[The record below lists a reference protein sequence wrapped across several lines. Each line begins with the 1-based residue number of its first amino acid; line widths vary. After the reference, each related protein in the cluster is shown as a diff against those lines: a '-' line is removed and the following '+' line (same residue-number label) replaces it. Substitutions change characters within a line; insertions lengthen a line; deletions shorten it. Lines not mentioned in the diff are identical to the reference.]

1 MMVKCM
7 NDERFGVFIL
17 SHGRSDRVYTVKTLR
32 DEGYTG
38 DIRIL
43 LDDED
48 ETADEYRKLYGAE
61 NIFIFCKEEWRL
73 KTDVM
78 DTFGRRNVVVFARNA
93 VYEVAKNLGYKYICV
108 LDDDYKAFE
117 YRYLEDDKLKGKKA
131 RNLDLV
137 FEIAIEFLKTSKAKC
152 YAFAQ
157 SGDLIG
163 GKESNRFQN
172 RVMRKIMNTYFFDVD
187 NPVVFS
193 GTLDEDMVASLR
205 CGLSGELLLTSVD
218 MTIQQITTQTNA
230 GGLTEAYL
238 DMGTY
243 TKSFYAVMMN
253 PSICKIAM
261 MGDKHMRIH
270 HQVNVSGMA
279 PMILSG
285 RYKKE
290 RKTG

>member
-1 MMVKCM
+1 MSE
-7 NDERFGVFIL
+7 ERFGVFIL
-17 SHGRSDRVYTVKTLR
+17 SHGRADRVYTYKTLR
-32 DEGYTG
+32 SQGYTG

-43 LDDED
+43 LDNED
-48 ETADEYRKLYGAE
+48 ESEEEYRKAFGDQVLV
-61 NIFIFCKEEWRL
+61 FDKEEWRL

-93 VYEVAKNLGYKYICV
+93 VFEIAKQAGYKYICV

-117 YRYLEDDKLKGKKA
+117 HRWAEDGKLKVFKPK
-131 RNLDLV
+131 RLDLV
-137 FEIAIEFLKTSKAKC
+137 FEAAVRFLKTSGAKC

-157 SGDLIG
+157 AGDLIG
-163 GKESNRFQN
+163 GASNQRFHD

-187 NPVVFS
+187 KPVVFS

-205 CGLSGELLLTSVD
+205 CGLSGDLILTSVD
-218 MTIQQITTQTNA
+218 MTIQQVKTQANK

-270 HQVNVSGMA
+270 HRVAVNGMA
-279 PMILSG
+279 PMIISG
-285 RYKKE
+285 RYQKK
-290 RKTG
+290 RQNLKTG

>member
-1 MMVKCM
+1 MSEK
-7 NDERFGVFIL
+7 FGVFIL
-17 SHGRSDRVYTVKTLR
+17 SHGRADRVYTYDTLR
-32 DEGYTG
+32 KQGYTG

-43 LDDED
+43 IDDED
-48 ETADEYRKLYGAE
+48 DSEDEYRE
-61 NIFIFCKEEWRL
+61 RFVDQVVQFCKEEWRL

-78 DTFGRRNVVVFARNA
+78 DTFQRRNVVVFARNA
-93 VYEVAKNLGYKYICV
+93 VYQVAKELGYKYICV

-117 YRYLEDDKLKGKKA
+117 YRWLEDEKLKVKRPK
-131 RNLDLV
+131 RLDLV
-137 FEIAIEFLKTSKAKC
+137 FESAVKFLKASGAKC

-157 SGDLIG
+157 AGDLIG
-163 GKESNRFQN
+163 GAKSNRFQQ

-187 NPVVFS
+187 NPVEFI

-205 CGLSGELLLTSVD
+205 CGMSGELLLTSVD
-218 MTIQQITTQTNA
+218 MTIQQMKTQANP

-270 HQVNVSGMA
+270 HRVNVAGMA
-279 PMILSG
+279 PMIISG
-285 RYKKE
+285 RYRKKGTN

>member
-1 MMVKCM
+1 M
-7 NDERFGVFIL
+7 NDRFGVFIL
-17 SHGRSDRVYTVKTLR
+17 SHGRADRLYTYKTLR
-32 DEGYTG
+32 KQGYTG
-38 DIRIL
+38 DIKIL
-43 LDDED
+43 IDNED
-48 ETADEYRKLYGAE
+48 ETEDQYRELFG
-61 NIFIFCKEEWRL
+61 NDILVFDKEEWRL

-78 DTFGRRNVVVFARNA
+78 DTFKRRDVVVFARNA
-93 VYEVAKNLGYKYICV
+93 VFQIAKDAGYKYICV

-117 YRYLEDDKLKGKKA
+117 YRWEEDGKLKVWHPRK
-131 RNLDLV
+131 LDAIFESAVKFLV
-137 FEIAIEFLKTSKAKC
+137 TSGAKC

-157 SGDLIG
+157 AGDLIG
-163 GKESNRFQN
+163 GASNQRFHD

-218 MTIQQITTQTNA
+218 MTIQQIKTQANK
-230 GGLTEAYL
+230 GGLTDAYL

-253 PSICKIAM
+253 PSICKIAA

-270 HQVNVSGMA
+270 HKVAVKGMA
-279 PMILSG
+279 PMIISG
-285 RYKKE
+285 RY
-290 RKTG
+290 RKNR

>member
-1 MMVKCM
+1 M
-7 NDERFGVFIL
+7 NEKFGVFIL
-17 SHGRSDRVYTVKTLR
+17 SHGRADRVYTYKTLR
-32 DEGYTG
+32 TQGYTG

-43 LDDED
+43 IDDED
-48 ETADEYRKLYGAE
+48 DSEAEYRKAYGDE
-61 NIFIFCKEEWRL
+61 VVQFCKEEWRIR
-73 KTDVM
+73 TDVM
-78 DTFGRRNVVVFARNA
+78 DTFKRRNVVVFARNA
-93 VYEVAKNLGYKYICV
+93 VYQIAKGLGYKYICV

-117 YRYLEDDKLKGKKA
+117 YRWEEDGRLKVKKPK
-131 RNLDLV
+131 RLDLV
-137 FEIAIEFLKTSKAKC
+137 FESAVKFLKTSGAKC

-157 SGDLIG
+157 AGDLIG
-163 GKESNRFQN
+163 GKQSKRFQD

-187 NPVVFS
+187 NPVEFF

-218 MTIQQITTQTNA
+218 MTIQQVKTQANK
-230 GGLTEAYL
+230 GGLTDAYL

-270 HQVNVSGMA
+270 HRVAVNGMA
-279 PMILSG
+279 PMIISG
-285 RYKKE
+285 RYKKTA
-290 RKTG
+290 KTG

>member
-1 MMVKCM
+1 MAK
-7 NDERFGVFIL
+7 NEKFGVFIL
-17 SHGRSDRVYTVKTLR
+17 SHGRADRVYTFATLR
-32 DEGYTG
+32 KQGYTG
-38 DIRIL
+38 DIKIL
-43 LDDED
+43 CDNEDDSIAEYKARY
-48 ETADEYRKLYGAE
+48 ADDVLV
-61 NIFIFCKEEWRL
+61 FDKEEWRK

-78 DTFGRRNVVVFARNA
+78 DTFERRDVVVFARNA
-93 VYEVAKNLGYKYICV
+93 VFEVAKQEGYKYICV

-117 YRYLEDDKLKGKKA
+117 HRYLEDDKLKVWKTK
-131 RNLDLV
+131 RLDDV
-137 FEIAIEFLKTSKAKC
+137 FRFAIDFLKTSKAKC

-157 SGDLIG
+157 AGDLIG
-163 GKESNRFQN
+163 GKESQRFHD

-218 MTIQQITTQTNA
+218 MTIQQIKTQANK
-230 GGLTEAYL
+230 GGLTDAYL
-238 DMGTY
+238 DFGTY

-270 HQVNVSGMA
+270 HRVAVTGMA
-279 PMILSG
+279 PMIISG
-285 RYKKE
+285 RYRKKA
-290 RKTG
+290 

>member
-1 MMVKCM
+1 M
-7 NDERFGVFIL
+7 NERFGVFIL
-17 SHGRSDRVYTVKTLR
+17 SHGRADRVYTHKTLR
-32 DEGYTG
+32 KQGYTG
-38 DIRIL
+38 EIKIL
-43 LDDED
+43 IDDED
-48 ETADEYRKLYGAE
+48 ETEHKYRELYGDDVLVF
-61 NIFIFCKEEWRL
+61 NKEEWRL

-78 DTFGRRNVVVFARNA
+78 DTFQRRDVVVFARNA
-93 VYEVAKNLGYKYICV
+93 VFQIAREEGFKYICV

-117 YRYLEDDKLKGKKA
+117 YRYIEDNKLKVWRPKK
-131 RNLDLV
+131 LDAI
-137 FEIAIEFLKTSKAKC
+137 FESALKFLKTSKAYC

-157 SGDLIG
+157 AGDLIG
-163 GKESNRFQN
+163 GKNCNRFQE

-187 NPVVFS
+187 KPVVFS

-218 MTIQQITTQTNA
+218 MTIVQMKTQANS
-230 GGLTEAYL
+230 GGLTDAYL

-270 HQVNVSGMA
+270 HKVKVGGMA
-279 PMILSG
+279 PMIISG
-285 RYKKE
+285 RY
-290 RKTG
+290 RKIG